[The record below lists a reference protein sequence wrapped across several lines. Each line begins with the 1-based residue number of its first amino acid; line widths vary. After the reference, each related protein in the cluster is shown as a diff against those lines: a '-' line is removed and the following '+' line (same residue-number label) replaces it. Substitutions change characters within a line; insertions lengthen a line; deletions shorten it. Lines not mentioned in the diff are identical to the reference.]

1 MLYENWFKNPGDAPL
16 LLEKIAGYSQK
27 TGPIRLM
34 EVCGTHTMSIARSG
48 IKSILPENVQLLSG
62 PGCPVCVTPA
72 NIIDMIL
79 SLSKR
84 KEILI
89 ASYGDLLRVP
99 GSIQGESLLKR
110 RAGGANV
117 ESVYSP
123 MDALQLAEDHPKKR
137 WSSWA
142 WALKPLLPGRPP
154 VFWKQLPA
162 VLRTFPYSAC

>member
-1 MLYENWFKNPGDAPL
+1 MLYENWFKNPGDVPL

-79 SLSKR
+79 SVQKKRDPDRQLRGSFAGSRLYSGRESFKTTRRGSKR
-84 KEILI
+84 GIR
-89 ASYGDLLRVP
+89 LLTD
-99 GSIQGESLLKR
+99 G
-110 RAGGANV
+110 RA
-117 ESVYSP
+117 
-123 MDALQLAEDHPKKR
+123 
-137 WSSWA
+137 
-142 WALKPLLPGRPP
+142 
-154 VFWKQLPA
+154 PA
-162 VLRTFPYSAC
+162 G